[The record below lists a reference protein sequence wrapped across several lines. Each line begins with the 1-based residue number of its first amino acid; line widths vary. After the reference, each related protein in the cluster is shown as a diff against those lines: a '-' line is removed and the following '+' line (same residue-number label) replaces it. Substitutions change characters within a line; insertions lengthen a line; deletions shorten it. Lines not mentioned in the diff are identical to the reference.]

1 MTLTALRFPAALVP
15 ACLLV
20 PVVAWLILV
29 CADFAGLENSAAPHP
44 AWKTF
49 SLVMAAASTF
59 PPAFHLWPDRSRPLR
74 ELLCEGGRAV
84 LFAFAVFA
92 LIFIPLAPLLTAR
105 LHVPQIMLPM
115 VMKAMAPL
123 LCCPLLWIS
132 YSFARMLVPRPAPG
146 RPLPLPV
153 LAFGISSFALVALL
167 LFYALAV
174 RESDLLFPPA
184 FPSLV
189 WAFVFLCQRHALAV
203 FGDTGVVPAWGASC
217 LLHLL
222 WMAMILAGADT
233 PALLLAA
240 PMIVLELFSSACLLF
255 PSFRHWLN

>member
-49 SLVMAAASTF
+49 ALIMAAAITF
-59 PPAFHLWPDRSRPLR
+59 PPALHLWPDRSRPLS
-74 ELLCEGGRAV
+74 ELLREGGRAV

-92 LIFIPLAPLLTAR
+92 LIFIPLAPLLAAR
-105 LHVPQIMLPM
+105 LHVPDIMLPL

-123 LCCPLLWIS
+123 LCCPLLWLS
-132 YSFARMLVPRPAPG
+132 YSLARLLVPRPAPG
-146 RPLPLPV
+146 KPLPSSV
-153 LAFGISSFALVALL
+153 TAFGISSFALVTLL
-167 LFYALAV
+167 LLYALAV

-184 FPSLV
+184 VPSLV
-189 WAFVFLCQRHALAV
+189 WAFVFLCLRHALAV
-203 FGDTGVVPAWGASC
+203 YGDTGVVPAWGAFC

-222 WMAMILAGADT
+222 WMGMILAGADA
-233 PALLLAA
+233 PVLLLAA
-240 PMIVLELFSSACLLF
+240 PPAALELFSSACLLF
-255 PSFRHWLN
+255 PSFRRWLN

>member
-49 SLVMAAASTF
+49 SLVMAAAITF

-92 LIFIPLAPLLTAR
+92 LVFIPLAPLLTAR
-105 LHVPQIMLPM
+105 IHVPDIMLPL
-115 VMKAMAPL
+115 VMKALAPM
-123 LCCPLLWIS
+123 LCCPLLWLS

-146 RPLPLPV
+146 RPLPSSV
-153 LAFGISSFALVALL
+153 TAFGIASFLLVMLLLLYALV
-167 LFYALAV
+167 V

-184 FPSLV
+184 VPSLV
-189 WAFVFLCQRHALAV
+189 WAFVFLCLRHALAV
-203 FGDTGVVPAWGASC
+203 FGDTGMVPAWGAFC

-222 WMAMILAGADT
+222 WMGLVLFHADAQ
-233 PALLLAA
+233 ALLLAA
-240 PMIVLELFSSACLLF
+240 PAAVLEIFSSACLLS
-255 PSFRHWLN
+255 PSFRRWLN